1 MDNFYIKTRIKAFYE
16 KLFMN
21 LFMKNPFM
29 KKLKCA
35 NFLLPDN
42 KLKYEKIVILD

>member
-1 MDNFYIKTRIKAFYE
+1 
-16 KLFMN
+16 
-21 LFMKNPFM
+21 MKNPFM